1 MEHLEVRDAFE
12 NFDENKDPEVEQQPL
27 NDADKLKKQ
36 KQSSYTYWVQDNKQ
50 LFPQHQ
56 DKSVIAPKK
65 IDDPELLKQI

>member
-12 NFDENKDPEVEQQPL
+12 NFDNRDPENDTQLTDVE
-27 NDADKLKKQ
+27 KLK

-65 IDDPELLKQI
+65 IDDPELIKQI